1 MTVRY
6 MTITLASLLAAGSAR
21 SQEIEPELVAP
32 TIVSTEANETFPVID
47 PVTGWLWF
55 SRYEDDFDNQTIMFA
70 RPEGASW
77 SLPETAPF
85 SGTWGDRAPRFSPD
99 GSRLFF
105 TSNRPV
111 TASTRAD
118 LNIWMV
124 TRGSNGSWGDPELV
138 ESPVSTAASDMH
150 NVLTDGAMYLAS
162 NRADAA
168 GRADVYRIP
177 LETDGFGAPEH
188 LDPPINDALSQPDLY
203 VSPDESWMILVVTGR
218 PGGLGGD
225 DLWISR
231 YVEGKWSELEHLPE
245 PINSFEYEYG
255 PTLSPDGKWLY
266 FTSHRSG
273 VGDIYRV
280 RLPETLEAK

>member
-1 MTVRY
+1 MTVRRL
-6 MTITLASLLAAGSAR
+6 TLTLMLILMAGPAR
-21 SQEIEPELVAP
+21 GQELEPEIVAP
-32 TIVSTEANETFPVID
+32 TVVSTEANETFPVVD

-55 SRYEDDFDNQTIMFA
+55 SRYDDDFDNQTIMFA
-70 RPEGASW
+70 RPDGDSW
-77 SLPETAPF
+77 STPETAPF

-111 TASTRAD
+111 TANTRAD
-118 LNIWMV
+118 LNIWV
-124 TRGSNGSWGDPELV
+124 TDRQPDGSWSEPELV
-138 ESPVSTAASDMH
+138 ESPVSTEASDMH

-177 LETDGFGAPEH
+177 LEGDGFGAPEH
-188 LDPPINDALSQPDLY
+188 LAPPINDTLSQPDLY

-218 PGGLGGD
+218 DGGLGGD

-231 YVEGKWSELEHLPE
+231 RVEGVWSGLEHLPA

-255 PTLSPDGKWLY
+255 PTVSPDGKWLY
-266 FTSHRSG
+266 FTSHRAG

-280 RLPETLEAK
+280 RLPDTLQAK